1 MGDMLNY
8 FLYSFGRRGGYIR
21 EDVMFYICF
30 IIPIMIFSIIVQIKL
45 KYTYSKFSKIRNK
58 KGVVGAVVARN
69 ILDSYGLQHVRVEP
83 VGGSLTDHYDPRDNV
98 VRLSRNNYEGSSIAA
113 IGVAAHE
120 VGHAVQHATG
130 YLGIKVRSAVIPV
143 TRFGSFLSMPIILL
157 GLIFGNPKLAF
168 LGVILFSLIVFF
180 ELATLFVEFDASS
193 RAVRVIV
200 SQNILEI
207 DEVFGVR
214 KVLWAAAMTYVA
226 SFLSA
231 LLQLIRLILIVTSSN
246 KRDD

>member
-21 EDVMFYICF
+21 EDFMFYMCF
-30 IIPIMIFSIIVQIKL
+30 IIPVMIFSVIVQIKL
-45 KYTYSKFSKIRNK
+45 KYIYSKFSKIKNR

-69 ILDSYGLQHVRVEP
+69 ILDSYGLQHIRVEP

-98 VRLSRNNYEGSSIAA
+98 VRLSIDNYEGNSIAA

-130 YLGIKVRSAVIPV
+130 YLGIKIRSAVIPV
-143 TRFGSFLSMPIILL
+143 TRFGSFLSMPIFIL

-168 LGVILFSLIVFF
+168 LGIILFSLIVFF

-193 RAVRVIV
+193 RAIKVIIG
-200 SQNILEI
+200 QNILET

-246 KRDD
+246 RRDD

>member
-8 FLYSFGRRGGYIR
+8 LLYSFGRRGGYIR

-45 KYTYSKFSKIRNK
+45 KYTYSKFSKISNR

-83 VGGSLTDHYDPRDNV
+83 IGGALTDHYDPRDNV
-98 VRLSRNNYEGSSIAA
+98 VRLSRENYEGSSIAA

-143 TRFGSFLSMPIILL
+143 TRFGSFLSMPMILL

-180 ELATLFVEFDASS
+180 
-193 RAVRVIV
+193 
-200 SQNILEI
+200 
-207 DEVFGVR
+207 
-214 KVLWAAAMTYVA
+214 
-226 SFLSA
+226 
-231 LLQLIRLILIVTSSN
+231 
-246 KRDD
+246 